1 MFLRIISGVMAV
13 FFAVITLFF
22 MEEKPAMM
30 WFLPT
35 VFAVYA
41 YGGNELFDKF
51 KKIKK
56 PTKLVLEIQAR

>member
-1 MFLRIISGVMAV
+1 LGFERGGVGSRHV
-13 FFAVITLFF
+13 FENYFGCNGSFFRGDYSFF

-51 KKIKK
+51 KK
-56 PTKLVLEIQAR
+56 

>member
-1 MFLRIISGVMAV
+1 MILGILAGLLAILFVATG
-13 FFAVITLFF
+13 LFF
-22 MEEKPAMM
+22 MEKKPAMM

-51 KKIKK
+51 KK
-56 PTKLVLEIQAR
+56 

>member
-13 FFAVITLFF
+13 FFAVIALFF

-30 WFLPT
+30 SFLPT

-51 KKIKK
+51 KK
-56 PTKLVLEIQAR
+56 

>member
-1 MFLRIISGVMAV
+1 MAV
-13 FFAVITLFF
+13 FFAGIALFF

-51 KKIKK
+51 KK
-56 PTKLVLEIQAR
+56 

>member
-1 MFLRIISGVMAV
+1 MAV

-35 VFAVYA
+35 VFEVYA

-51 KKIKK
+51 KK
-56 PTKLVLEIQAR
+56 